1 MSSNGVGCSLDL
13 KKKLYGSSGS
23 SKFINGV
30 PLIWSFARDRLLL
43 ALLGVVV
50 TGVFPRPSFVI
61 RRRFTEEVGVSA
73 SMPERRLRDE
83 TRLLAEVTIPEEKFE
98 GGVNGGLGS
107 F

>member
-43 ALLGVVV
+43 ALLGVVE
-50 TGVFPRPSFVI
+50 TGVFPRPSFVT
-61 RRRFTEEVGVSA
+61 RRRFTEVGVSA
-73 SMPERRLRDE
+73 SMPERRLRVE
-83 TRLLAEVTIPEEKFE
+83 TRLLAEVTIPKEKFE